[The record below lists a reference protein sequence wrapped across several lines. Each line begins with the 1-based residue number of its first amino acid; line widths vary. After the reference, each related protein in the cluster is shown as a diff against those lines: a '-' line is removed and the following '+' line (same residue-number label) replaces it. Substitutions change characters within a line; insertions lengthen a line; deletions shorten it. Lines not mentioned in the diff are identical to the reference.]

1 MAAVPHY
8 PEFDCESTAK
18 AARWTKYVKR
28 LKNYF
33 VAHNIEDDKRQKAI
47 LLTFVGEATNDIINE
62 IPQERVTPE
71 KNETH
76 FDKFVSAV
84 HNHFNPENDT
94 EYNRFV
100 FRKIKQNSQGIED
113 FYRKLKEAAAM
124 CRFSDMDSE
133 VISQLITGCLSEKV
147 RQKGLMNSDI
157 SLHDL
162 INYARTTETI
172 ASHLQTMRL
181 EDNIATAT
189 TAPINKVADEQRQPS
204 NYPRQYQCRN
214 CNGKYPHERGP
225 TSCPAFHTQC
235 TYCGRWGHFTS
246 VCFRRLNDGNRQWET
261 NRPPRTQTN
270 RRSVNRIE
278 NDQRNP
284 HSSGSDT
291 EYVFHK
297 AGARNLSPPIEM
309 DTPANRSSSLFLGL
323 PNQIKG

>member
-1 MAAVPHY
+1 
-8 PEFDCESTAK
+8 
-18 AARWTKYVKR
+18 
-28 LKNYF
+28 
-33 VAHNIEDDKRQKAI
+33 
-47 LLTFVGEATNDIINE
+47 
-62 IPQERVTPE
+62 
-71 KNETH
+71 
-76 FDKFVSAV
+76 
-84 HNHFNPENDT
+84 
-94 EYNRFV
+94 
-100 FRKIKQNSQGIED
+100 
-113 FYRKLKEAAAM
+113 M

-133 VISQLITGCLSEKV
+133 VKSQLITGCLSEKV
-147 RQKGLMNSDI
+147 RQKGLMNSDM

-181 EDNIATAT
+181 EDNNTATAT

-235 TYCGRWGHFTS
+235 THCGMWGHFTS
-246 VCFRRLNDGNRQWET
+246 VCFRRLNDGDRQRKT

-270 RRSVNRIE
+270 RLSVNRTE

-291 EYVFHK
+291 EYVFHT
-297 AGARNLSPPIEM
+297 AGARNFPPPIEM

-323 PNQIKG
+323 PNQIKGQLDEQSQTLHKINSTIQKLEAENALYKSEDSSESSSSEDLALEWLWPDQKKKNPLKKKKEKKKKAL